1 MTTRHR
7 QRADEILRYARK
19 LDTYVIDAVNAIDDN
34 LSGWPTSTPGAN
46 PGTAPV
52 TIGELDPETPVMGV
66 VNRLEGLP
74 ADPVADDMAKL
85 NDHMRKAEHHV
96 RVAAF
101 IAMKYAVPR
110 LDRTTIAKRLAASDA
125 SSWCTNHLRH
135 GMQEPRREGGTECQW
150 CADFK
155 VQWKTDA
162 PAKVLD
168 FRSRGVRLDAVK
180 IRRMIGEA
188 RQEAQAAKRAA
199 RDERA
204 AAS

>member
-19 LDTYVIDAVNAIDDN
+19 LDTYVIDAIVAIDEG
-34 LSGWPTSTPGAN
+34 LAGWPTSTPGAN
-46 PGTAPV
+46 PATDPV
-52 TIGELDPETPVMGV
+52 TVIDLDPDGRTAGRGAAIHTDPC
-66 VNRLEGLP
+66 RADLDKLLE
-74 ADPVADDMAKL
+74 A
-85 NDHMRKAEHHV
+85 MRIAEHQV
-96 RVAAF
+96 RIAAL
-101 IAMKYAVPR
+101 IVEKYAVPR

-199 RDERA
+199 RDEKA